1 MLGFSIQKLLF
12 TVAVVVAV
20 WYGFK
25 WVGRMKEV
33 REREREKLRRQ
44 AGKDA
49 SGGASGNAPGDV
61 SGDVSGDTPGDTEEM
76 VECPACGAFVAAQ
89 SPKSCGRED
98 CPYPG

>member
-12 TVAVVVAV
+12 TVAVIVAI

-33 REREREKLRRQ
+33 RDREREKLRRQ
-44 AGKDA
+44 AGKEA
-49 SGGASGNAPGDV
+49 TGGASGDA
-61 SGDVSGDTPGDTEEM
+61 SGDAEEM
-76 VECPACGAFVAAQ
+76 MECPACGAFVAAQ
-89 SPKSCGRED
+89 GAKSCGRDD

>member
-25 WVGRMKEV
+25 WVGRMQVK
-33 REREREKLRRQ
+33 RDADAKAKLRRQ
-44 AGKDA
+44 ASADA
-49 SGGASGNAPGDV
+49 SGASGSSGGASGAAD
-61 SGDVSGDTPGDTEEM
+61 DAEEM
-76 VECPACGAFVAAQ
+76 VECAACGAFVAVRGA
-89 SPKSCGRED
+89 KSCGRDD

>member
-25 WVGRMKEV
+25 WVGRMKIKRDAEAKA
-33 REREREKLRRQ
+33 KLRRE
-44 AGKDA
+44 ASGAASGA
-49 SGGASGNAPGDV
+49 SGGASGAAD
-61 SGDVSGDTPGDTEEM
+61 DAEEM
-76 VECPACGAFVAAQ
+76 VECGACGAFVAVRGAR
-89 SPKSCGRED
+89 PCGRED

>member
-12 TVAVVVAV
+12 TAAVVVAV

-49 SGGASGNAPGDV
+49 PGDAQ
-61 SGDVSGDTPGDTEEM
+61 GDASGDTEEM
-76 VECPACGAFVAAQ
+76 VECPVCGAFVAAQ
-89 SPKSCGRED
+89 APKSCGRED